1 MPMIPSSS
9 LKPLAGAMVVMP
21 LLNVGLVFGLFAL
34 HAETKSRRSGEMVCT
49 KIQLPVAENSH
60 FYSVDKVIIAIKED
74 GSIYFDNKLKSDKDD
89 LDRSLTA
96 FVVEHRRTN
105 TNKPIVVLW
114 ASDKVSF
121 GKVIEVMDVAR
132 KSELQLLF
140 VTEKHAEAP
149 TRGNFPAP
157 KEPPKEKKG
166 E

>member
-1 MPMIPSSS
+1 MPMIPNSS
-9 LKPLAGAMVVMP
+9 LKPLTGAMLIMP
-21 LLNVGLVFGLFAL
+21 LLNIGLVFGLFAL
-34 HAETKSRRSGEMVCT
+34 HAETKSRSTGDLVCT
-49 KIQLPVAENSH
+49 KIQLPVAEHSH
-60 FYSVDKVIIAIKED
+60 FYSVDKVIIAVKED
-74 GSIYFDNKLKSDKDD
+74 GSIYFDNKLKADKDD

-96 FVVEHRRTN
+96 FVADHRKTN

-114 ASDKVSF
+114 ASSAVPY

-149 TRGNFPAP
+149 VRGTFPA
-157 KEPPKEKKG
+157 PKEKKG

>member
-1 MPMIPSSS
+1 MPMIPYSS
-9 LKPLAGAMVVMP
+9 LKPLTGVMLVMP
-21 LLNVGLVFGLFAL
+21 LFNVGLVFGLFAL
-34 HAETKSRRSGEMVCT
+34 HAETKARRSGEMIID
-49 KIQLPVAENSH
+49 KIQLPIAENSH
-60 FYSVDKVIIAIKED
+60 FYSVDKVIIALKED
-74 GSIYFDNKLKSDKDD
+74 GSIYFDNKLKADKDD

-96 FVVEHRRTN
+96 FVAEHRKTN

-114 ASDKVSF
+114 ASNKVPY

-149 TRGNFPAP
+149 VRGTFPA
-157 KEPPKEKKG
+157 PKEKKG